1 MSFLDTL
8 RQWDEA
14 ITCADREDL
23 SEALRI
29 FLSIEEP
36 NSKICFDI
44 GCLHLLNQDYD
55 AAEKAFDCSIRK
67 DEHLAIAFFQRGIT
81 FYKKERYEESLA
93 DFQRAFK
100 ALRGNHLVKLILK
113 IQINLLIDKLLKQ
126 YQCLL
131 PQVLHNMAL
140 VEAQL
145 GNWEKAQVNLAK
157 ALDYKTEAKLNIID
171 KALQSTLKQKL
182 FKPVQFP
189 SKMLFKPNKNYVA
202 ELEKKDY
209 LGKAKVVASVV
220 PQDEFS
226 GFAPLQ
232 PQVEDGPAHPKE
244 PEVLRALEGEPHT
257 VLFEFVPETSDE
269 LAVVPGNIV
278 FVLQKGADNWASVV
292 FNERRGLVPYNYLER
307 LEISLASQQNKG
319 KTAPPSRDPPT
330 RPERKT
336 GRLINTYI
344 IHLCTGMWL
353 VDFCDLTP
361 LLCPFHSCQESQ
373 TTEDSYIVKVCYT
386 FNFVVSVPRGSPYAT
401 LIEKISNKLSL
412 PSTVITLSLTSEA
425 GEEGVINADTD
436 METVWSQASGG
447 RITLW
452 CKTEEQTDGIMQKE
466 TVFVAIHSYESSNP
480 EDLSFNQGDTI
491 TLLSRVNQDWLEGQC
506 NGSTGIFP
514 ASFVE
519 EVLYLTIKNQAPL
532 SDQS

>member
-100 ALRGNHLVKLILK
+100 ALRGN
-113 IQINLLIDKLLKQ
+113 QLIDYKALGLR
-126 YQCLL
+126 YILYACE
-131 PQVLHNMAL
+131 VLHNMAL

-157 ALDYKTEAKLNIID
+157 ALDYKTEAKLNVID

-232 PQVEDGPAHPKE
+232 PQVEDGPARPKE

-336 GRLINTYI
+336 G
-344 IHLCTGMWL
+344 
-353 VDFCDLTP
+353 LTP
-361 LLCPFHSCQESQ
+361 SGNTQRQESQ

>member
-100 ALRGNHLVKLILK
+100 ALRGN
-113 IQINLLIDKLLKQ
+113 QLIDYKALGLR
-126 YQCLL
+126 YILYACE
-131 PQVLHNMAL
+131 VLHNMAL

-336 GRLINTYI
+336 G
-344 IHLCTGMWL
+344 
-353 VDFCDLTP
+353 LTP
-361 LLCPFHSCQESQ
+361 SGNTQRQESQ